1 MTAGALY
8 RRLRE
13 ELSPVCGEFAD
24 YEARQILEHALALA
38 PQALPLKLME
48 REPLPESVCRR
59 IDEILLRRQKREPLA
74 YILGE
79 TWFCGQKF
87 HVTPDCLIPQADTEL
102 ICESVIALAPAGA
115 RVTDICTGSGC
126 IALSVLAVRRDASAV
141 GYDISDGALAVAR
154 ENARRMGLSER
165 FSPVRAD
172 VFAGDFMEGDGLF
185 DVIVSNPPY
194 VASAVIPTLS
204 PEVRAE
210 PVIALD
216 GGADGLRF
224 YRRLLDVCPR
234 HGKRGGYLVFEIGY
248 DQREA
253 VGALCRE
260 RGLVCEFSRDFGGN
274 DRMCVISLS

>member
-172 VFAGDFMEGDGLF
+172 VFAGDF
-185 DVIVSNPPY
+185 I
-194 VASAVIPTLS
+194 
-204 PEVRAE
+204 
-210 PVIALD
+210 
-216 GGADGLRF
+216 
-224 YRRLLDVCPR
+224 
-234 HGKRGGYLVFEIGY
+234 
-248 DQREA
+248 
-253 VGALCRE
+253 
-260 RGLVCEFSRDFGGN
+260 
-274 DRMCVISLS
+274 DRKSVV